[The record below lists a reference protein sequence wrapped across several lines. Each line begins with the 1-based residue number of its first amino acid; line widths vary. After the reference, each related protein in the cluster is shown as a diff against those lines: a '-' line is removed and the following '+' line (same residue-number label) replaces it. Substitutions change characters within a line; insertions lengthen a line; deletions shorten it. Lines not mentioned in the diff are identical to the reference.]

1 MCGIGGMV
9 DYGDGLLQED
19 TVQRMLKSLE
29 RRGTHQGGVFSSEN
43 VQLLHRRLCVVD
55 MENGCQPMQTGEEKP
70 PCTLVYNGELYNT
83 PELRNELE
91 ASGVTFHGHLD
102 TEVLLKACQTI
113 FVWDAI
119 GRKNQ
124 KMRRHPAVY

>member
-55 MENGCQPMQTGEEKP
+55 MENGCQPMQTGAEES

-91 ASGVTFHGHLD
+91 ASGVTFHGHSD
-102 TEVLLKACQTI
+102 TEVLLKACQ
-113 FVWDAI
+113 
-119 GRKNQ
+119 
-124 KMRRHPAVY
+124 RRFSSGTR